1 MSLWSARWAGG
12 AGTAAF
18 VVAALAVGRVV
29 GDQLPEPFDR
39 LSAPREHAVAVGEAA
54 HLRTADVVVT
64 GTHLG
69 PLLDDGLTR
78 ISTPGLWLVAELEIT
93 GTDGDSLL
101 STWEVVSADGARS
114 WSQTRGLTRT
124 CSVAPPGITQRCSV
138 AVEVLP
144 EALAGASLRLATV
157 ADLRYDDVAVVDLG
171 LTTETVEAAAASATP
186 VALTPFE
193 LVGQP

>member
-39 LSAPREHAVAVGEAA
+39 LSAPREHVVAVGEAA

-69 PLLDDGLTR
+69 AVLDDGTAGVT
-78 ISTPGLWLVAELEIT
+78 TPGVWLVADLEIT
-93 GTDGDSLL
+93 GTDGDSRLG
-101 STWEVVSADGARS
+101 TWEVVSADGTRS

-124 CSVAPPGITQRCSV
+124 CSVAPPGVTQRCSV
-138 AVEVLP
+138 ALEVVP
-144 EALAGASLRLATV
+144 EALPGATLRLGTV
-157 ADLRYDDVAVVDLG
+157 SDLRYDDVAVVDLG
-171 LTTETVEAAAASATP
+171 LTAEDVEAAAGSATE
-186 VALTPFE
+186 VALAPTE
-193 LVGQP
+193 LVVQP